1 MKLRETAAPRAIFSS
16 SSLKAPSLMFG
27 NNREE
32 IRRFILDCWNKR
44 EQSLFTLS
52 ALEQHVIRALNL
64 HPEYQRLLES
74 GEDALHQDFVNGA
87 DTGNPFFHL
96 GLHITLYEQLESD
109 RPAGIR
115 TLYQKIMHTASGKH
129 EAEHK
134 LLLCLEQSLWEAQA
148 RNNMP
153 DERRYLECVRKIADQ

>member
-1 MKLRETAAPRAIFSS
+1 
-16 SSLKAPSLMFG
+16 MFG
-27 NNREE
+27 NNREK
-32 IRRFILDCWNKR
+32 IRGFILTCWNKR

-74 GEDALHQDFVNGA
+74 GEDALHQDFAHGA
-87 DTGNPFFHL
+87 DKSNPFFHL

-109 RPAGIR
+109 RPTGIR
-115 TLYQKIMHTASGKH
+115 ALYQKIQHAAMDKH

-134 LLLCLEQSLWEAQA
+134 LLHCLEQSLWEARA
-148 RNNMP
+148 RNSMP
-153 DERRYLECVRKIADQ
+153 DEAGYLECVRKVAGQH

>member
-1 MKLRETAAPRAIFSS
+1 
-16 SSLKAPSLMFG
+16 MFG

-32 IRRFILDCWNKR
+32 IRGFILACWNKR

-64 HPEYQRLLES
+64 HPEYQHLLES
-74 GEDALHQDFVNGA
+74 GEDALHQDFSAGA
-87 DTGNPFFHL
+87 DSSNPFFHL

-115 TLYQKIMHTASGKH
+115 AHYQKIQHAAADKH
-129 EAEHK
+129 AAEHQ
-134 LLLCLEQSLWEAQA
+134 LLKCLEQSLWEARA
-148 RNNMP
+148 RNSMP
-153 DERRYLECVRKIADQ
+153 DEAGYLECVKKVVVQ